1 MFTFPN
7 RGREYK
13 AISNEIT
20 AELEPYSGSELLD
33 ILDNK
38 VKEYNLKINTV
49 STELQRVKYEIY
61 IDIYKKYLEDFLE
74 QRDVLEEN
82 EQDNELWQGYP
93 ELTDAHFNSK
103 IYNKK
108 EFRNHIIEK
117 EQITFNKPK
126 SLEFRKS
133 ATQAFISTYLSP
145 FTPYNGLLLW
155 HGVGVG
161 KTCAA
166 ISSAENYRKFGKLH
180 GKIIILVPND
190 TLISNWKN
198 EIFNIDAEIANK
210 KNVNVQCTGSSLKDE
225 LGNLNELNIE
235 QKQRRVNKLI
245 DKYYEFIGY
254 RSFANSVIDDLQ
266 LILKDRI
273 DKENKKIEYIRRKF
287 SDRVFILDEVHNT
300 RQYANSDDSKAITM
314 ILEMIARYGN
324 NNKLILASAT
334 PMYNSSEEIISIINL
349 LLLNDKRS
357 PIEIFDI
364 FENDGFTLKPNAP
377 DLLEK
382 KTRGYISFLRGEN
395 PLVFPVKIY
404 PNLEGLSYLPNP
416 KYYYLRGQLT
426 ELPENLKIKHL
437 SFIKNEMSQFQYKYY
452 KKTVAAL
459 TDDDEIISD
468 KFSIPSTVSS
478 NIIFPIDQ
486 NEKGELIGKHGDEG
500 FKECIEEQSAD
511 KENKSNIKYKYNDIA
526 RMDNGM
532 PFLHES
538 NLATFSIKFFNILQ
552 IIKNAE
558 GIAFVYSKYLLPGV
572 ISLALMFEQNGYKRY
587 SPGDVNINMLNE
599 RGIPER
605 CYCGKLKSEHIA
617 KKDQPEYHEF
627 KQGTYI
633 LFTGESKGPE
643 VKQLVNEVRH
653 SRNKDGSIIKIIL
666 GTNRV
671 EVGLNFFNIREVHI
685 VDPWHHFNKIEQVVG
700 RAMRKESHK
709 NLPSNKRNVSVYL
722 HCATIP
728 QENSLDDKK
737 NIETSDE
744 KTYRNAY
751 IKSKRIAE
759 VTRILKRNAVDCLLN
774 KNGNQLT
781 IEYFGNTE
789 NRILTSQKIQL
800 FNVFYGDI
808 NGDVIC
814 DYMDCKYDCVDEDIK
829 TISVKP
835 NTDTYND
842 ILSLE
847 DISEAKNLISILF
860 QIKDAYTAEEIIN
873 IKNKNFE
880 RITDNFIFQSL
891 NNYIYFDEPIY
902 DKYHREGHLI
912 YRDTYYIFQPY
923 ELDDNNSS
931 FTTRVI
937 PLNYRALNYA
947 ISDIDN
953 TLTKVS
959 NKSFKIDGGNEEIL
973 EDVSENKKKFIDAFR
988 LYISKVKSYIH
999 SDKIYGKLGIPSK
1012 SSFRLHKRHVECP
1025 VEEIQN
1031 IQDSTCPLPKNTIL
1045 DLLEQYLIFSIIDRL
1060 SFDNKKIIISHVLE
1074 TNIAKGGFCLMDDLL
1089 ETMVLRMYEKKCEE
1103 DRRYS
1108 IFRARR
1114 DLYGPTFK
1122 GPDLPIVFRIVDPT
1136 DGMPVYF
1143 VYNEN
1148 TLHFEEADPM
1158 TAREYAERPITSIN
1172 YDYLQIK
1179 DTDLVYGFVQDK
1191 EKRANVK
1198 KSAEDDIGIDPFHV
1212 EFYLINKRFH
1222 KHKNNKDDTVQH
1234 KSEIKGAVC
1243 GTALGAKD
1251 KPELIEI
1258 LKYILEIDGAP
1269 LENDEVFKSEFEKKQ
1284 KVNNHTDPNDLLRI
1298 DRDLETYEF
1307 LTEKGSLCELIELV
1321 LRHKQYI
1328 QPMHHWFYNYDEWC
1342 FLRHT
1347 KRRLED
1353 QQKKQQEEQKKSSKK
1368 KGKK

>member
-7 RGREYK
+7 RGKEYRS
-13 AISNEIT
+13 ISNEIT
-20 AELEPYSGSELLD
+20 SELEPYSGSELLD

-38 VKEYNLKINTV
+38 VKEFSHKINTV
-49 STELQRVKYEIY
+49 STELQRIQYEIY
-61 IDIYKKYLEDFLE
+61 IDIYKKYLEEFLE
-74 QRDVLEEN
+74 RRDELEM
-82 EQDNELWQGYP
+82 DDGSDLWQGYP
-93 ELTDAHFNSK
+93 ELTDPHFNSK

-117 EQITFNKPK
+117 EQIVLNKPK
-126 SLEFRKS
+126 SMEFKKS
-133 ATQAFISTYLSP
+133 ATQAFVSTYLSP

-210 KNVNVQCTGSSLKDE
+210 KNVNVQCTGSSLKEE
-225 LGNLNELNIE
+225 LGNLGELNIE

-245 DKYYEFIGY
+245 DKYYEFMGY
-254 RSFANSVIDDLQ
+254 RSFANSVISDLE
-266 LILKDRI
+266 LILKDKK
-273 DKENKKIEYIRRKF
+273 DKENKKIEYLRRKF

-349 LLLNDKRS
+349 LLLNDKRA
-357 PIEIFDI
+357 PIEVFDI
-364 FENDGFTLKPNAP
+364 FENDGFTLKPQAP
-377 DLLEK
+377 EILEK

-404 PNLEGLSYLPNP
+404 PNLEGLSYLPDP
-416 KYYYLRGQLT
+416 KYYYNKGKLT
-426 ELPENLKIKHL
+426 ELSNDLKIKHL
-437 SFIKNEMSQFQYKYY
+437 SFIKNSMSQFQYTYY
-452 KKTVAAL
+452 KKTVASL

-468 KFSIPSTVSS
+468 KFSIPSTVAS
-478 NIIFPIDQ
+478 NIIFPIDV
-486 NEKGELIGKHGDEG
+486 NEKGDLIGKHGDDG

-511 KENKSNIKYKYNDIA
+511 KENKSNIKYRYTEIG
-526 RMDNGM
+526 RMDDGL
-532 PFLHES
+532 PFLHETH
-538 NLATFSIKFFNILQ
+538 LATFSIKFFNILN

-558 GIAFVYSKYLLPGV
+558 GIAFVYSKFLLPGV

-587 SPGDVNINMLNE
+587 SPGDVNINMLSE
-599 RGIPER
+599 KGIPER
-605 CYCGKLKSEHIA
+605 CYCGKLKSEHTT
-617 KKDQPEYHEF
+617 KKGEPEFHEF

-633 LFTGESKGPE
+633 LFTGDTKGPE
-643 VKQLVNEVRH
+643 VKHLVNEVRNP
-653 SRNKDGSIIKIIL
+653 RNMDGSVIKIIL

-685 VDPWHHFNKIEQVVG
+685 LDPWHHFNKIEQVVG
-700 RAMRKESHK
+700 RALRKESHK
-709 NLPSNKRNVSVYL
+709 NLPPNKRNVSVYL
-722 HCATIP
+722 HCASIP
-728 QENSLDDKK
+728 VENALVDDK

-751 IKSKRIAE
+751 IKSQRIAE

-814 DYMDCKYDCVDEDIK
+814 DYMDCTYDCIDEDIK
-829 TISVKP
+829 TISMKP

-860 QIKDAYTAEEIIN
+860 QIKDSYTVEEIID
-873 IKNKNFE
+873 IKNKNFQ
-880 RITDNFIFQSL
+880 RITDNFIYQSL
-891 NNYIYFDEPIY
+891 NNYIYYSEPIY

-912 YRDTYYIFQPY
+912 YLDKYYIFQPY
-923 ELDDNNSS
+923 ELDEKTASL
-931 FTTRVI
+931 TTRII
-937 PLNYRALNYA
+937 PLNYKAPNYV

-959 NKSFKIDGGNEEIL
+959 SKSFKTDAEEIH
-973 EDVSENKKKFIDAFR
+973 EDAMVDQMGFVEAFR
-988 LYISKVKSYIH
+988 IYISKVKDYIR
-999 SDKIYGKLGIPSK
+999 SDKIYGKLGLPSK
-1012 SSFRLHKRHVECP
+1012 SSFRLHERNASCP
-1025 VEEIQN
+1025 YEELQD
-1031 IQDSTCPLPKNTIL
+1031 IQDKSCPLPKNTIL
-1045 DLLEQYLIFSIIDRL
+1045 DMLEQYLIFSIIDRL
-1060 SFDNKKIIISHVLE
+1060 SFDNKKLIISHVLE
-1074 TNIAKGGFCLMDDLL
+1074 RNIEKGGFCLMDDLL
-1089 ETMVLRMYEKKCEE
+1089 ETMVLRMYDKKCPE
-1103 DRRYS
+1103 DLRYN

-1114 DLYGPTFK
+1114 DINGPTYK
-1122 GPDLPIVFRIVDPT
+1122 GADLPVSFRIVNPL
-1136 DGMPVYF
+1136 DGIPVYF
-1143 VYNEN
+1143 IFNKD
-1148 TLHFEEADPM
+1148 TSHFEQADILS
-1158 TAREYAERPITSIN
+1158 AREYSERFPLN
-1172 YDYLQIK
+1172 YDYLKINSES
-1179 DTDLVYGFVQDK
+1179 DLVYGFVQDK

-1222 KHKNNKDDTVQH
+1222 KHKTNKDDTVQH

-1258 LKYILEIDGAP
+1258 LKYILEIDGDAIP
-1269 LENDEVFKSEFEKKQ
+1269 DEDKFKAEFEKKQ
-1284 KVNNHTDPNDLLRI
+1284 KINNHTDPNDILRI
-1298 DRDLETYEF
+1298 DKDLETYEF

-1328 QPMHHWFYNYDEWC
+1328 QPMSHWFYNYDEWC

-1347 KRRLED
+1347 KKRLED
-1353 QQKKQQEEQKKSSKK
+1353 EQRKQLDEQKKISKK
-1368 KGKK
+1368 KPKK

>member
-7 RGREYK
+7 RGKEYK
-13 AISNEIT
+13 SISNEIT
-20 AELEPYSGSELLD
+20 ADLEPYSGSELLD

-38 VKEYNLKINTV
+38 VKEYNQKINTV

-61 IDIYKKYLEDFLE
+61 LDIYKKYLEDFLE
-74 QRDVLEEN
+74 QRDELQEE
-82 EQDNELWQGYP
+82 DNSDLWQGYP
-93 ELTDAHFNSK
+93 ELTDPNFNSK

-117 EQITFNKPK
+117 EQIVFNKPK
-126 SLEFRKS
+126 STEFRKS
-133 ATQAFISTYLSP
+133 ATQAFVSTYLSP

-190 TLISNWKN
+190 TLIANWKN

-210 KNVNVQCTGSSLKDE
+210 KNVNVQCTGSSFKDE
-225 LGNLNELNIE
+225 LGNLGELNIE

-245 DKYYEFIGY
+245 DKYYEFMGY
-254 RSFANSVIDDLQ
+254 RSFANSVISDLE
-266 LILKDRI
+266 LILKDRK
-273 DKENKKIEYIRRKF
+273 DKENKKIEYLRRKF

-314 ILEMIARYGN
+314 ILEMIVRYGN
-324 NNKLILASAT
+324 NNKMILASAT
-334 PMYNSSEEIISIINL
+334 PMYNTSEEIISIINL
-349 LLLNDKRS
+349 LLLNDKRA
-357 PIEIFDI
+357 PIEVFDI
-364 FENDGFTLKPNAP
+364 FENDGFTLKPHAP
-377 DLLEK
+377 DILVK

-404 PNLEGLSYLPNP
+404 PNLEGLSYLPDP
-416 KYYYLRGQLT
+416 KYYYFKGQLT
-426 ELPENLKIKHL
+426 ELPEDLKIKHL
-437 SFIKNEMSQFQYKYY
+437 SFIKNTMSQFQYKFY

-468 KFSIPSTVSS
+468 KFSIPSTVAS
-478 NIIFPIDQ
+478 NIIYPIDV
-486 NEKGELIGKHGDEG
+486 NESGELIGKHGDDG
-500 FKECIEEQSAD
+500 FKDCIEEQSAD
-511 KENKSNIKYKYNDIA
+511 KENKSNIKYRYNDIA
-526 RMDNGM
+526 RMDDGV
-532 PFLHES
+532 PFLHEKH
-538 NLATFSIKFFNILQ
+538 LATFSMKFFNILQ

-558 GIAFVYSKYLLPGV
+558 GICFVYSKFLLPGV

-587 SPGDVNINMLNE
+587 SPGDVNINMLSE
-599 RGIPER
+599 KGIPER
-605 CYCGKLKSEHIA
+605 CYCGHVKSEHIL
-617 KKDQPEYHEF
+617 KKDDPEYHEF

-633 LFTGESKGPE
+633 LLTGETKGPE
-643 VKQLVNEVRH
+643 VKQLVNEVRNA
-653 SRNKDGSIIKIIL
+653 RNKDGSIIKIIL

-700 RAMRKESHK
+700 RALRKESHK

-722 HCATIP
+722 HCSTIP
-728 QENSLDDKK
+728 EENKLLENK

-814 DYMDCKYDCVDEDIK
+814 DYMDCTYDCVDEDIK
-829 TISVKP
+829 TISLKP

-847 DISEAKNLISILF
+847 DISEAKHLISILF
-860 QIKDAYTAEEIIN
+860 QMKDTYTAEEIID
-873 IKNKNFE
+873 IKNKNFQ
-880 RITDNFIFQSL
+880 RITDNFIYQSL
-891 NNYIYFDEPIY
+891 NNYIYFNEPIY

-923 ELDDNNSS
+923 ELDDKTASLTS
-931 FTTRVI
+931 RVI
-937 PLNYRALNYA
+937 PLNYRASNYV

-959 NKSFKIDGGNEEIL
+959 SKSFKIDEQIDQIDDQIDQVG
-973 EDVSENKKKFIDAFR
+973 FIAAFR
-988 LYISKVKSYIH
+988 IYISKVKAYIR

-1012 SSFRLHKRHVECP
+1012 SSFRLHERDAKCP
-1025 VEEIQN
+1025 VEELQN
-1031 IQDSTCPLPKNTIL
+1031 MQDASCPIPENTIL
-1045 DLLEQYLIFSIIDRL
+1045 DMLEQYLIFSIIDRL
-1060 SFDNKKIIISHVLE
+1060 SYDNKKLIISHVLE
-1074 TNIAKGGFCLMDDLL
+1074 ANIAKGGFCLNDDLL
-1089 ETMVLRMYEKKCEE
+1089 ETMVLRLYDKKCPE
-1103 DRRYS
+1103 DLRYS
-1108 IFRARR
+1108 IYRARR
-1114 DLYGPTFK
+1114 DINGPTFK
-1122 GPDLPIVFRIVDPT
+1122 GADLPIAFRIVNPS
-1136 DGMPVYF
+1136 DGIPVYF
-1143 VYNEN
+1143 IYNKDKN
-1148 TLHFEEADPM
+1148 TFEQADVLEAK
-1158 TAREYAERPITSIN
+1158 EYADRFPIN
-1172 YDYLQIK
+1172 YDYLKINSE
-1179 DTDLVYGFVQDK
+1179 TDLVYGFVQDK

-1222 KHKNNKDDTVQH
+1222 SHKKNKDDTVQH

-1258 LKYILEIDGAP
+1258 LKYILEVDGNPIAN
-1269 LENDEVFKSEFEKKQ
+1269 EEVFKAEFEKKQ
-1284 KVNNHTDPNDLLRI
+1284 KVNNHTDPNDILRI
-1298 DRDLETYEF
+1298 ENDLQTYEF

-1328 QPMHHWFYNYDEWC
+1328 QPMNHWFYNYDEWC
-1342 FLRHT
+1342 FIRHT
-1347 KRRLED
+1347 KKRLED
-1353 QQKKQQEEQKKSSKK
+1353 QQRKQQEEQKKSSKK
-1368 KGKK
+1368 KK

>member
-7 RGREYK
+7 RGKEYK
-13 AISNEIT
+13 SIFNEIT
-20 AELEPYSGSELLD
+20 TELEANSGNELLD
-33 ILDNK
+33 ILDQK
-38 VKEYNLKINTV
+38 VKDYNQKITLV
-49 STELQRVKYEIY
+49 STELDRVKLEIHL
-61 IDIYKKYLEDFLE
+61 DIYKKYLEDFLE
-74 QRDVLEEN
+74 QRDDY
-82 EQDNELWQGYP
+82 DNDDGSGLWQGYP
-93 ELTDAHFNSK
+93 ELSDPHFNSK

-117 EQITFNKPK
+117 EQIVFNKPK
-126 SLEFRKS
+126 SVEFKKS
-133 ATQAFISTYLSP
+133 ATQAFVSTYLSP

-198 EIFNIDAEIANK
+198 EIFNIDAEISNK
-210 KNVNVQCTGSSLKDE
+210 KNVNVQCTGTSFKEE
-225 LGNLNELNIE
+225 LGNIGELNIE

-245 DKYYEFIGY
+245 DKYYEFMGY
-254 RSFANSVIDDLQ
+254 RSFANNVISELE
-266 LILKDRI
+266 LILKDRR
-273 DKENKKIEYIRRKF
+273 DKENKKIEYLKRKF

-314 ILEMIARYGN
+314 ILEMIARYGV
-324 NNKLILASAT
+324 NNKLILLSAT

-349 LLLNDKRS
+349 LLLNDKRA
-357 PIEIFDI
+357 PIEVFDI
-364 FENDGFTLKPNAP
+364 FENDGFTLRENATTI
-377 DLLEK
+377 LQK

-416 KYYYLRGQLT
+416 KFYYYKGQLT
-426 ELPENLKIKHL
+426 ELDEDIKIKHL
-437 SFIKNEMSQFQYKYY
+437 SFIKNSMSKFQYKYY
-452 KKTVAAL
+452 KKTVASL

-468 KFSIPSTVSS
+468 KFSIPSTVAS
-478 NIIFPIDQ
+478 NIIFPIDIDDH
-486 NEKGELIGKHGDEG
+486 GELIGRHGDDG
-500 FKECIEEQSAD
+500 FKECIEEHSAD
-511 KENKSNIKYKYNDIA
+511 KENKSNIRYKYNDIA
-526 RMDNGM
+526 RMDDGV

-538 NLATFSIKFFNILQ
+538 HLANFSMKFFNILN
-552 IIKNAE
+552 IIKNAD
-558 GIAFVYSKYLLPGV
+558 GITFVYSKFLLPGV

-599 RGIPER
+599 KGISER
-605 CYCGKLKSEHIA
+605 CYCGRLKLEHIQ
-617 KKDQPEYHEF
+617 KKDDPEYHDF
-627 KQGTYI
+627 KQGAYI
-633 LFTGESKGPE
+633 LFTGETKGPE

-653 SRNKDGSIIKIIL
+653 AKNKDGSVIKIIL

-700 RAMRKESHK
+700 RALRKESHK
-709 NLPSNKRNVSVYL
+709 NLPPNKRNVSVYL
-722 HCATIP
+722 HCSTVPIEDV
-728 QENSLDDKK
+728 QIDNK

-759 VTRILKRNAVDCLLN
+759 VTRIIKRNAVDCILN

-800 FNVFYGDI
+800 FNVFYGDV

-814 DYMDCKYDCVDEDIK
+814 DYMDCTYDCADEDIK
-829 TISVKP
+829 TISIKP

-860 QIKDAYTAEEIIN
+860 QIKDAYTVDEIID
-873 IKNKNFE
+873 IKNKNFQ
-880 RITDNFIFQSL
+880 RITDNFIYQSL
-891 NNYIYFDEPIY
+891 NNYIYFKEPIY
-902 DKYHREGHLI
+902 DKYYREGHLI
-912 YRDTYYIFQPY
+912 YRDTYYIFQPF
-923 ELDDNNSS
+923 ELDEDSS
-931 FTTRVI
+931 SITTRTL
-937 PLNYRALNYA
+937 PLNYRPTNYVL
-947 ISDIDN
+947 SDVDN

-959 NKSFKIDGGNEEIL
+959 NRTFKLDKPIISDDQIAVNDKS
-973 EDVSENKKKFIDAFR
+973 FIDAFQ
-988 LYISKVKSYIH
+988 LYIAQVRPYIR

-1012 SSFRLHKRHVECP
+1012 SSFRLHIRDIKCP
-1025 VEEIQN
+1025 VEELQN
-1031 IQDSTCPLPKNTIL
+1031 VQDESCAIPENTIL
-1045 DLLEQYLIFSIIDRL
+1045 DMLEQYLIFSILDRL
-1060 SFDNKKIIISHVLE
+1060 SFENKTLLISHVLE
-1074 TNIAKGGFCLMDDLL
+1074 ANIAKGGFCLMDDLL
-1089 ETMVLRMYEKKCEE
+1089 ETMVLRMYDKKCP
-1103 DRRYS
+1103 DDLRYS
-1108 IFRARR
+1108 IFRSRR
-1114 DLYGPTFK
+1114 DINGPTYK
-1122 GPDLPIVFRIVDPT
+1122 GADLPEAFRIVNPS

-1143 VYNEN
+1143 IYNNE
-1148 TLHFEEADPM
+1148 TTHFEQADIL
-1158 TAREYAERPITSIN
+1158 TAREYSERFPIN
-1172 YDYLQIK
+1172 YDYLKI
-1179 DTDLVYGFVQDK
+1179 DSDIDLVYGFVQDK
-1191 EKRANVK
+1191 EKKANIK
-1198 KSAEDDIGIDPFHV
+1198 KSTEDDIGIDPFHV

-1222 KHKNNKDDTVQH
+1222 THKKNKDDTVQH

-1258 LKYILEIDGAP
+1258 LKYILEIDSDDI
-1269 LENDEVFKSEFEKKQ
+1269 ENDEKFKAEFDKKQ
-1284 KVNNHTDPNDLLRI
+1284 KVNNHTDPNDILRI
-1298 DRDLETYEF
+1298 EQDLEAYNF

-1328 QPMHHWFYNYDEWC
+1328 NPMKHWFYNYDEWC

-1347 KRRLED
+1347 KKRLDDEYRR
-1353 QQKKQQEEQKKSSKK
+1353 QHEEQKKFSKK
-1368 KGKK
+1368 KTKK